1 MPSGSPWSMH
11 GSALSAGSLPLS
23 AEGSQQPYF
32 NKPISLFHI
41 PPPPII
47 FSAPPRAVTQ
57 APMEVDSL
65 STSYQTQQTPRQS
78 HTPPQHNPFISK
90 GVEYCSVAQGQS
102 DIQALLTD
110 FQRDLDSIL
119 TRTFGS
125 AASRDLQMNIKFGNS
140 SSSSSVRPNMF
151 SSQPEPQNCSSCT
164 IPLFGLWD
172 TCTTCKN
179 CGDILVRHILSWNCL
194 FLYILNSV
202 QVALMVHRPHVRN
215 RTGDIA

>member
-1 MPSGSPWSMH
+1 MLSGNPWSIH
-11 GSALSAGSLPLS
+11 GSASSAGSLPLS

-65 STSYQTQQTPRQS
+65 STSHQTQQIPQQS

-90 GVEYCSVAQGQS
+90 EAEYCSVAQGQS
-102 DIQALLTD
+102 DIKALLTD

-125 AASRDLQMNIKFGNS
+125 AASRDLQMNIKFGNPLS
-140 SSSSSVRPNMF
+140 SSSARPNPF
-151 SSQPEPQNCSSCT
+151 SSRPQPQNCSSCS
-164 IPLFGLWD
+164 ISLFGFWD
-172 TCTTCKN
+172 TCKN
-179 CGDILVRHILSWNCL
+179 CGDNLVRHIS
-194 FLYILNSV
+194 
-202 QVALMVHRPHVRN
+202 
-215 RTGDIA
+215 